1 MADGLHGAADCAQCA
16 AYACAMRASHRLV
29 LLLGLAA
36 LVALAWWPQP
46 DAAARAYVQDGLKRS
61 LATYATARALDAVI
75 SAAQGT
81 EASAELVV
89 GVTFAPGQLLDP
101 VNDLIEQFS
110 SLMLAA
116 SVAFGAQRLLIEVG
130 AYWAVSLVLTVLALA
145 WAACRWRDRDVPGWL
160 SRLLLV
166 AVFVR
171 FAMPVVAFASE
182 QGYRLFMA
190 DEYAAAQATIEQS
203 VGQFTSLAPPTH
215 EPLRSGES
223 WVDRVRRWWSN
234 AAEGGQRLEQMKQA
248 AERVVD
254 QVIRLIV
261 VFMMQTLVLPLL
273 FLWLLLQ
280 GLRGLVSR

>member
-1 MADGLHGAADCAQCA
+1 
-16 AYACAMRASHRLV
+16 MRTSHRLL
-29 LLLGLAA
+29 LLLGLIA

-61 LATYATARALDAVI
+61 LTTYATARALDAVI

-110 SLMLAA
+110 ALMLAA

-130 AYWAVSLVLTVLALA
+130 AYWAVSLLLTALALG
-145 WAACRWRDRDVPGWL
+145 WAAYRWRDRDAPGWL
-160 SRLLLV
+160 WRLLLV

-171 FAMPVVAFASE
+171 FAMPVVALASE
-182 QGYRLFMA
+182 QTYRLFMA
-190 DEYAAAQATIEQS
+190 DEYASAQATIEQS
-203 VGQFTSLAPPTH
+203 VGQFTSLAPPTN
-215 EPLRSGES
+215 EPQAGDGS
-223 WVDRVRRWWSN
+223 WVDRVKRWWSN

-273 FLWLLLQ
+273 FLWLLLHGFKSLT
-280 GLRGLVSR
+280 GLDRSA